1 MRSRN
6 AERRNSHD
14 GCGGDAGDAIRRAI
28 TLKLRPRADRYR
40 SRDRSTRSLARD
52 GLEVRFVRFQR
63 KEPCGFPWDAA
74 VGRRSTAR
82 VILASARWE
91 AVAPRARR
99 QVTTT
104 EDERQKFS
112 PSRGWIYVAAS
123 IRQIFQR
130 VPPREI
136 EASRDKPGS
145 SMNNSSDG
153 GIIPRLHTARIRL
166 NIKTSE

>member
-1 MRSRN
+1 MRTRSRN

-14 GCGGDAGDAIRRAI
+14 GCAGDAGDAIRRAI
-28 TLKLRPRADRYR
+28 TLKLRPRADPLPIE
-40 SRDRSTRSLARD
+40 RSLDAKSREGRPGGTLRSIRAERTARIS
-52 GLEVRFVRFQR
+52 
-63 KEPCGFPWDAA
+63 
-74 VGRRSTAR
+74 VGRCGGPRSTAR

-112 PSRGWIYVAAS
+112 PSRGWIYVAPS

-130 VPPREI
+130 VPPLEI
-136 EASRDKPGS
+136 EASRV
-145 SMNNSSDG
+145 
-153 GIIPRLHTARIRL
+153 RERQARF
-166 NIKTSE
+166 EYE